1 MNDKLFSHRLDTQ
14 HVVIVLCEKCVQ
26 ICNHRVINHHFR
38 IIGEDFVEEKIV
50 ELCLERY
57 LGIC

>member
-1 MNDKLFSHRLDTQ
+1 MSDKRRDTQ

-26 ICNHRVINHHFR
+26 ICNHRVINHHFG